1 MPWIDKRTIYVKNM
15 KVIVICFIT
24 YYHITQVDF
33 QLQHKIVKFNLLR
46 RESSTLNPHVW
57 IPAFYFKVI
66 ERRREHIEN
75 KNDSFEQENE
85 FRDHQSRQLI

>member
-1 MPWIDKRTIYVKNM
+1 MPWIDKRIIYDENM

-33 QLQHKIVKFNLLR
+33 QLQHKIVKFNLLCQ
-46 RESSTLNPHVW
+46 ESSTLNPHAW

-66 ERRREHIEN
+66 ERMRECIEN
-75 KNDSFEQENE
+75 KIDSFEQKNE